1 MNFQIEFRESV
12 AAGGK
17 WCWSL
22 WKPIP
27 GPGRVIMAS
36 QHGFQTRGEAKQ
48 NWKEFVAGVANAERI
63 RE

>member
-1 MNFQIEFRESV
+1 MNFQIQFRESQ

-17 WCWSL
+17 WCWCL

-27 GPGRVIMAS
+27 NGKVIMCS
-36 QHGFQTRGEAKQ
+36 QHGFQTRLEAKQ
-48 NWKEFVAGVANAERI
+48 NWWEFQQGVASPERI